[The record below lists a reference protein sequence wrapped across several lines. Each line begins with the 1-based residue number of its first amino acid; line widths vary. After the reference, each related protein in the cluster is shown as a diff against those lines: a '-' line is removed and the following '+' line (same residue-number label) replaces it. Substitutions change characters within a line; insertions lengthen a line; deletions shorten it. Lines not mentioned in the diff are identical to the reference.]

1 MSGVRLLWSPLLLGC
16 GAILIHLV
24 SRFLRRENRLL
35 ATLAAM
41 TYAAALVALV
51 RPTLLGI
58 PASVPAGS
66 VADSRPL
73 QAEPGGVLVGAT
85 GLVLGMAVAVY
96 SGMYLDRDERY
107 ESYYLLLLLMSA
119 GMLGALL
126 AEDLFVIYLFTVL
139 SSASAYAL
147 VAFRRYTDT
156 AVEAGIKYAVMGSL
170 GSALVLFGI
179 GLVYRGTGGLLLGG
193 IAEAAEALIPIGPA
207 FIVVGYAVKAALVP
221 AHTWLPD
228 AHGRAPSSVSAM
240 LSGIFIET
248 NAYIM
253 LRLGLILGWSP
264 RGLGHLLVA
273 MAILNML
280 VGNVMALRQSYG
292 KRLLAYSSIA
302 QMGYI
307 MLPLGLGLIYGRPQ
321 VISAGLYIL
330 VAHAA
335 MKGLAFLCKGVSHFY
350 LGATRVEDLDAFAHR
365 LPLVGGSFVI
375 ALAGLAAVPPLAG
388 FMGKWQSIVTALPI
402 GGPIVA
408 LGIGLLVLNSLLGV
422 GYYVPLIGRLLRR
435 PQGSPPRLAASLWMQ
450 APIAILVVAVL
461 VLGVW
466 PGPLVAATGRA
477 AEFLVSWGV
486 R

>member
-1 MSGVRLLWSPLLLGC
+1 MSGTRVLWPPLLLGC

-41 TYAAALVALV
+41 AYAAALVALV
-51 RPTLLGI
+51 RPASLGI
-58 PASVPAGS
+58 PVSLNSVMSVPL
-66 VADSRPL
+66 L
-73 QAEPGGVLVGAT
+73 QAEPGGILIAAT
-85 GLVLGMAVAVY
+85 GLMLGMAVAVY
-96 SGMYLDRDERY
+96 SGTYLERDNRY

-147 VAFRRYTDT
+147 VAFRRHTDT

-179 GLVYRGTGGLLLGG
+179 GFVYRDTGALSLGQ
-193 IAEAAEALIPIGPA
+193 IADAAGALAPVGPA
-207 FIVVGYAVKAALVP
+207 FIVAGYAVKAALVP

-240 LSGIFIET
+240 LSGVYIET

-253 LRLGLILGWSP
+253 LRLGLILGWSL
-264 RGLGHLLVA
+264 RGLGLLLVV

-280 VGNVMALRQSYG
+280 VGNIMALRQSYG

-302 QMGYI
+302 QVGYI
-307 MLPLGLGLIYGRPQ
+307 MLPLGLGLAYQRPE

-350 LGATRVEDLDAFAHR
+350 LGATMVEELDAFAHR
-365 LPLVGGSFVI
+365 LPLIGGSFVI
-375 ALAGLAAVPPLAG
+375 ALAGLAGVPPAAG

-435 PQGSPPRLAASLWMQ
+435 PRGSHPHLAVSMWMQ
-450 APIAILVVAVL
+450 VPIGALALAVL
-461 VLGVW
+461 ALGLW
-466 PGPLVAATGRA
+466 PGPLLGLTRQT
-477 AEFLVSWGV
+477 AEFLLSWGV